1 MQVYTYKMGGKD
13 LKQASPPAYKY
24 GILTIK
30 RYNYNIAFTVSS
42 IPFS

>member
-1 MQVYTYKMGGKD
+1 MQVYIYKTGGKD
-13 LKQASPPAYKY
+13 LKQASPPTYKY

-30 RYNYNIAFTVSS
+30 RHNMAFTVSS

>member
-1 MQVYTYKMGGKD
+1 MQVYTYKTGGKD
-13 LKQASPPAYKY
+13 LKQTSPPAYKY

-30 RYNYNIAFTVSS
+30 RYNMAFTVSS

>member
-1 MQVYTYKMGGKD
+1 MQVYTYKTGGKD
-13 LKQASPPAYKY
+13 LKQASPLAYKY

-30 RYNYNIAFTVSS
+30 RYNIAFTVSS

>member
-1 MQVYTYKMGGKD
+1 MQVYTYKTEGKD
-13 LKQASPPAYKY
+13 LKQASPTAYKY

-30 RYNYNIAFTVSS
+30 RYNMAFTVSS

>member
-24 GILTIK
+24 GILIK
-30 RYNYNIAFTVSS
+30 RYNIAFTVSS